1 MYVVERIEVKR
12 RNNPGLKV
20 GPIRAVKDQA
30 IIREEVEWHLRTKT
44 IAGTTIK
51 TTETLRIKI
60 TETMN
65 RETTILAIEIIIM
78 TTAAIITVPI
88 TTTIQTAITINMAV
102 ETIYLNTTTVT
113 FTNETTIIMT
123 ITITI
128 TITETTIKDKETEIL
143 VSNATTSKKMINST
157 TEIKIIVKAE
167 KEKVNKE
174 TSTTRLIAL
183 TTTTM
188 VRTQT
193 IGTDTMIKERK
204 PTKFLIS
211 TRKEKNPKSLRT
223 SIRTISTI
231 DLLCALL
238 FLINLRSFLILFSFL
253 KINKM
258 LIIH

>member
-102 ETIYLNTTTVT
+102 ETIYLKTTTVT
-113 FTNETTIIMT
+113 FTNETKTIMK

-128 TITETTIKDKETEIL
+128 IETTIKDKETEIL

-157 TEIKIIVKAE
+157 TEIIIIVKAE

-223 SIRTISTI
+223 SIMTISTI

-238 FLINLRSFLILFSFL
+238 FLINLTSFITFFL
-253 KINKM
+253 Y
-258 LIIH
+258 